1 MIFIGSNNYPKIMKF
16 CVYALHAK
24 INLHKNFGPV
34 LMKIICSLN
43 LDAFYRLINIQK
55 MMFLNH

>member
-24 INLHKNFGPV
+24 INLHKKIGPV
-34 LMKIICSLN
+34 FMRIICSLN
-43 LDAFYRLINIQK
+43 LDASYELIKIQK
-55 MMFLNH
+55 